1 MRFTRPVPF
10 PDKQRKE
17 GEEKQQHLY
26 ICSVQNLETV
36 GTSFSLWPWSAYSC
50 SEEPPAGQT
59 SGQTCSSISTHTSTL
74 DPSASD
80 TPKGRSPRVYRQ
92 CSAVP
97 SESIPPLRIPL
108 TSGPSASQFLFSNLC
123 ITEDWNRLA
132 ISIPTTLECSC

>member
-50 SEEPPAGQT
+50 SEAPPAGQT
-59 SGQTCSSISTHTSTL
+59 SGQTCSSISTHVHTGPL
-74 DPSASD
+74 ASD
-80 TPKGRSPRVYRQ
+80 TPEGGSPRAYRQ
-92 CSAVP
+92 RSALP
-97 SESIPPLRIPL
+97 SESISPPRIPL
-108 TSGPSASQFLFSNLC
+108 TSGPSASQFLFPNLC
-123 ITEDWNRLA
+123 ITEDCNHLA